1 MFTGIVEFLG
11 EVESLRVTPEGGGL
25 TLCGVA
31 FADDLV
37 LGESVAINGCCLTV
51 VEKGPGRV
59 RFDLLQETLRLTN
72 LGRLKPGS
80 PVNLERAMRADS
92 RLSGHF
98 VQGHVDTT
106 GAVLAYTQEGQD
118 HRLTIALPESGRRLV
133 VPKGSVTVDGMSL
146 TIAELR
152 DDQFTIFITPHTH
165 AVTTLCSLTP
175 GWRVNLEFDMV
186 GKQVER
192 LLSLRG
198 L

>member
-11 EVESLRVTPEGGGL
+11 EVESLRATADGGGL
-25 TLCGVA
+25 TLRGVE

-51 VEKGPGRV
+51 VENGAGRV

-72 LGRLKPGS
+72 LGRLTVGD

-106 GAVLAYTQEGQD
+106 GEVLEYGPQGQD
-118 HRLTIALPESGRRLV
+118 HRLTVSLPESGRRLV
-133 VPKGSVTVDGMSL
+133 VPKGSITVDGMSL
-146 TIAELR
+146 TLAELR
-152 DDQFTIFITPHTH
+152 DDRFTIYITPHTH
-165 AVTTLCSLTP
+165 AVTTLRSLTA

-186 GKQVER
+186 AKQVER